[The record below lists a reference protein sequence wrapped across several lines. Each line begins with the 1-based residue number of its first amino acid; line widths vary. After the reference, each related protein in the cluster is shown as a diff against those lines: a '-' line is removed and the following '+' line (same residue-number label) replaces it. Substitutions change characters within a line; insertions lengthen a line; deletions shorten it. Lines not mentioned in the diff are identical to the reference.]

1 MAKDESRKSSSFVGV
16 HKLKAVVVLLS
27 MFVVSL
33 SGMLAR
39 VSLTTMLVRCTVVFV
54 VIVAISRIIIQIL
67 KTNEEMTGG

>member
-1 MAKDESRKSSSFVGV
+1 MAKDSTHKRSFIGI
-16 HKLKAVVVLLS
+16 HKLKAVVILLS

-39 VSLTTMLVRCTVVFV
+39 VSLTTMLVRCTLVFV
-54 VIVAISRIIIQIL
+54 VVVAISRVIIQIL